1 MNSHP
6 QPRQLKRR
14 TLALEV
20 ADNLRDMILTGE
32 LAPGSRT
39 TQDELARL
47 LGVSTMPVRE
57 ALLRLAAE
65 GFFEST
71 PNRSFTVTRTSRE
84 DVRDIY
90 WMHSVLAGE
99 LTTRACQQA
108 DDRLV
113 RTLAELAE
121 QCGDALRAND
131 TNDLGTR
138 NWEFHRTI
146 NHAANAPKLLI
157 FLRSSLRFIPRS
169 FYFHMPS
176 WGLASEADHSEI
188 VEAFSRR
195 DPEAARAAAEKHVRD
210 AGEVLIQTFST
221 NGYWARPRGAEPVEA
236 RRRA

>member
-1 MNSHP
+1 MSSQP

-65 GFFEST
+65 GFVEST

-90 WMHSVLAGE
+90 WMHSMLAGE
-99 LTTRACQQA
+99 LTKRACERV
-108 DDRLV
+108 DDRLLQ
-113 RTLAELAE
+113 TLEDLAA
-121 QCGDALRAND
+121 QCSEALAAGD
-131 TNDLGTR
+131 TNALGTT

-146 NHAANAPKLLI
+146 NQAADAPKLLI

-169 FYFHMPS
+169 FYFHLPS
-176 WGLASEADHSEI
+176 WGLPSEADHREI
-188 VEAFSRR
+188 VEAFRR
-195 DPEAARAAAEKHVRD
+195 HDPEAARAAAEKHVRD

-221 NGYWARPRGAEPVEA
+221 NGYWARPRGAEREA
-236 RRRA
+236 ANARV

>member
-1 MNSHP
+1 MSSQP

-32 LAPGSRT
+32 LAPGSRA

-65 GFFEST
+65 GFVEAT

-90 WMHSVLAGE
+90 WVHSMLAGE
-99 LTTRACQQA
+99 LTMRACQRV

-113 RTLAELAE
+113 RTLEDLAA
-121 QCGDALRAND
+121 QCAAALRAGD
-131 TNDLGTR
+131 TNELGAA

-146 NHAANAPKLLI
+146 NRAADAPKLLI

-169 FYFHMPS
+169 FYFHLPS
-176 WGLASEADHSEI
+176 WGLASEADHLAI
-188 VEAFSRR
+188 VEAFRR
-195 DPEAARAAAEKHVRD
+195 REPEAARAAAKKHVRD

-221 NGYWARPRGAEPVEA
+221 NGYWARPRGAEQQEA
-236 RRRA
+236 KARA